1 MLVKVNSVNHNKV
14 YVTELDIDD
23 YGSIIPLKDFQLSF
37 SSTDKEIYNILK
49 NAPYA
54 AVFTA
59 RDFNLEKD
67 VTDNDILLANPI
79 TTEELNLE
87 KKRIIDD
94 INRKIT

>member
-1 MLVKVNSVNHNKV
+1 MLVKVNSINHNKV

-37 SSTDKEIYNILK
+37 SSRDKEIYNILK

-59 RDFNLEKD
+59 SDFGLEKD
-67 VTDNDILLANPI
+67 GSDNNILLANPI
-79 TTEELNLE
+79 TIEELNIE
-87 KKRIIDD
+87 KKRIIDN
-94 INRKIT
+94 INRKIK

>member
-59 RDFNLEKD
+59 GDFGLKD

-79 TTEELNLE
+79 TAEELNLE

-94 INRKIT
+94 INRKIK

>member
-49 NAPYA
+49 N
-54 AVFTA
+54 
-59 RDFNLEKD
+59 
-67 VTDNDILLANPI
+67 
-79 TTEELNLE
+79 
-87 KKRIIDD
+87 
-94 INRKIT
+94 